1 MKRDL
6 ESLRKQW
13 FSFVFSPARRLLPL
27 PSASSIINFDWVNLV
42 FAAPQVLYLEVV
54 KQVCYMHTEYSFPV
68 VNASVGVP
76 DRI

>member
-27 PSASSIINFDWVNLV
+27 PSACSIINFDWVNLV
-42 FAAPQVLYLEVV
+42 FAAPSLILEVV
-54 KQVCYMHTEYSFPV
+54 KQVSYMHTEYSFPV

>member
-1 MKRDL
+1 MGQTRLISSSYVKRDL

-42 FAAPQVLYLEVV
+42 FAAPSLIFRGREAGLLHAY
-54 KQVCYMHTEYSFPV
+54 
-68 VNASVGVP
+68 
-76 DRI
+76 